1 MREVSFL
8 LSVYNNLDYMRF
20 AIASVRRNSYDKKAP
35 FIIYAENCTDGT
47 NEWLEANKEKHNLT
61 VYIEEGNETRRGI
74 GGGMNYCADK
84 AETEF
89 INFLQ
94 ADLYAAPN
102 WDRTLFECYEE
113 NVKRNPDK
121 KWVVFSHRIQPDIF
135 NEGNVQRVGTTF
147 VPEEQFGAY
156 HHDFDWAFFDKWAT
170 EFSELNMHQFR
181 KAEGVSGLLKKE
193 DWDYIGGN
201 DDRFA
206 PAYWED
212 ADLFIRMMNEGFD
225 FALTT
230 QSVLYHFASRA
241 SRFPDDNLKER
252 PAHLAQAEQNSL
264 NEFVKKY
271 GRLPDRDEN
280 DMVKPLEIVDG
291 SPNCIRR

>member
-1 MREVSFL
+1 MRDVSFL
-8 LSVYNNLDYMRF
+8 LSVYNNLDYMKY
-20 AIASVRRNSYDKKAP
+20 AIASVRRNSVDKKAP
-35 FIIYAENCTDGT
+35 FIVYAENCTDGT
-47 NEWLEANKEKHNLT
+47 NEWLDANKKIHNLT
-61 VYIEEGNETRRGI
+61 VYIEEGNKTRRGI
-74 GGGMNYCADK
+74 GGGMNFCANR
-84 AETEF
+84 AETTF

-94 ADLYAAPN
+94 ADLYAAPK
-102 WDRTLFECYEE
+102 WDQTLFECYEE
-113 NVKRNPDK
+113 NNKKDPSK
-121 KWVVFSHRIQPDIF
+121 KWVVFSHRVQPDIF
-135 NEGNVQRVGTTF
+135 NEGDIQRVGTTF
-147 VPEEQFGAY
+147 VPEDQFGAY
-156 HHDFDWAFFDKWAT
+156 HDDFNWKFFDKWAT

-252 PAHLAQAEQNSL
+252 PVHLAQVEQNSL
-264 NEFVKKY
+264 QEFVKKY
-271 GRLPDRDEN
+271 GRLPERDQN
-280 DMVKPLEIVDG
+280 DMVIPLPIIDG